1 MGKDV
6 LEIEPAA
13 TLTDTAGPKA
23 RSGAVGGSG
32 VEGRADEG
40 DVVLH
45 VVGSEAGRVGDTAE
59 GADAGEDG
67 VGLRGC
73 E

>member
-23 RSGAVGGSG
+23 RAGAVGDGC
-32 VEGRADEG
+32 VEGGAEDG
-40 DVVLH
+40 DVVGGFRVL
-45 VVGSEAGRVGDTAE
+45 EAA
-59 GADAGEDG
+59 G
-67 VGLRGC
+67 VGEVG
-73 E
+73 EG